1 MYYHQDWVLRQIQ
14 VLINFIR
21 KILNKKEVSMHTS
34 EEDYEIKVKVERLID
49 DYQYDK
55 AKILVLEYI
64 NDGVNI
70 DAALCFFEKLNS
82 LSDEELERGGFTR
95 ESILA
100 DVTNICIQNNLI
112 DTYTIDF
119 LINSGK

>member
-21 KILNKKEVSMHTS
+21 KVLNKKEASMHIS

-100 DVTNICIQNNLI
+100 DVKNICIQNNLI
-112 DTYTIDF
+112 DNYTMDF
-119 LINSGK
+119 LINSED